1 MNDVK
6 EEVDLVVVGSGTGML
21 AALAAA
27 EQELDV
33 LVVEK
38 APHVGG
44 STSLSGGGFWIPGN
58 SLLEENGQRES
69 RERIETYLR
78 AVTGGEVEDERWQ
91 SHIDFGPEAVD
102 LMRRRTPLKFQFMRE
117 YADYFPELPGGSATG
132 RSMEPAPFDLK
143 TLGEAREKLLP
154 PVMAAPIPMPITG
167 KGYKWLN
174 LVVRHPKGLVTG
186 MKQTGMGVGGM
197 AIGREYA
204 AGGQALAAGLY
215 AGLLAMGIPVWTGSP
230 LVDLLVEDGRVVGV
244 VVERDGQQVP
254 VRTRRGVLLS
264 SGGFEHN
271 AEMRHQYQSQAV
283 DGSWSLGAQ
292 ANTGAVVGI
301 AQRHGADLAFMNES
315 WWFPV
320 VPPVKEGGQPSVML
334 AERSLPYQVIVNGRG
349 RRFMNEA
356 VNYMT
361 AGQLILRQ
369 HTEEDPHVPAWIVFD
384 QRYRNSYLFGG
395 ALFPRQPLPKA
406 WYEAGIAKKA
416 NSIEE
421 LARMLEMPE
430 LATTIDRFNEMA
442 RAGRDD
448 DFNRGDSAY
457 DRYYGDPTITPNP
470 CVGPIE
476 RGPFYAV
483 QVVPGDLGTCGGLR
497 ADRWARV
504 LRQDG
509 SPIEGLYASGNAAG
523 NAFGRVYPGP
533 GATIGQGLVYGYVA
547 VQHMNGR
554 IEH

>member
-78 AVTGGEVEDERWQ
+78 AVTGGEVADERWQ

-154 PVMAAPIPMPITG
+154 PAMAAPIPMPITG

-320 VPPVKEGGQPSVML
+320 VPPVKEGDQPSVML

-416 NSIEE
+416 NSIEQ

-470 CVGPIE
+470 CLGPIE